1 MKKISIAAIAGLI
14 ATVLSAGPTVAQ
26 TKIRLAHE
34 LPITHYGHVY
44 IDKWAKLVKE
54 RSKGELDVSVFPS
67 GQLYKD
73 ADAVQALASGTLDM
87 QLAVASYL
95 GVVIPAVRIVDM
107 PYLVPSAGDLP
118 GLLDPSKP
126 LGKYINER
134 AKEKG
139 LNILA
144 WWAAGDVLL
153 LSGKAPINS
162 AADLKGLTI
171 RVIGGGA
178 SEAGLKA
185 IGGNPIHLSP
195 VELQTAVSQGTVDGF
210 QSTYSFWKI
219 FPSMKY
225 GSSVGGLYTLG
236 YAVVA
241 SDKFMAKL
249 TPAQKEI
256 LLSTLAEV
264 TADEI
269 KGVKELD
276 DKDRALLEGKG
287 HQVTTLPPAEI
298 KKWRELAEP
307 VYKEFEK
314 DVGADV
320 IKLLQAQR
328 TK

>member
-1 MKKISIAAIAGLI
+1 MQRLSFSAIAGLI
-14 ATVLSAGPTVAQ
+14 VTVLSAGQTYAQ

-54 RSKGELDVSVFPS
+54 RSKGDLDVSVFPT

-73 ADAVQALASGTLDM
+73 ADAVQALAAGTLDM

-107 PYLVPSAGDLP
+107 PYLVSSASDLP
-118 GLLDPSKP
+118 ALLDPAKP
-126 LGKYINER
+126 LGKHINDL
-134 AKEKG
+134 AKGKG

-153 LSGKAPINS
+153 LSGKAPIKS

-178 SEAGLKA
+178 SEEGLKA

-219 FPSMKY
+219 FPNMKY

-241 SDKFMAKL
+241 SDKFLAKL

-256 LLSTLAEV
+256 LTSTLAEV

-276 DKDRALLEGKG
+276 EKDRAILESKG
-287 HQVTTLPPAEI
+287 HQVTTLPAAEV
-298 KKWRELAEP
+298 KKWRELTEP
-307 VYKEFEK
+307 VYKAFEK
-314 DVGADV
+314 DVGADT

-328 TK
+328 SQ